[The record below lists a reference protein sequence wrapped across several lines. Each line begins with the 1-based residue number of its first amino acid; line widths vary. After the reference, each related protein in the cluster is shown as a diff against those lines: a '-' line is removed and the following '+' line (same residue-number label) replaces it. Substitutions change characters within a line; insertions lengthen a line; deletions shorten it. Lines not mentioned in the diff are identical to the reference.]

1 MLLVLAHKNCYLGQ
15 LKSIFFQIKQKAWA
29 QHIFCHDILRNVYL
43 LSFFAE
49 NANCFNLKSLET
61 NYNFA
66 NQDRGLYIYYWNMLI
81 NLNLTNFTFVYMNAY
96 LQRMLVLT
104 YMKQIILS

>member
-1 MLLVLAHKNCYLGQ
+1 
-15 LKSIFFQIKQKAWA
+15 
-29 QHIFCHDILRNVYL
+29 
-43 LSFFAE
+43 
-49 NANCFNLKSLET
+49 
-61 NYNFA
+61 
-66 NQDRGLYIYYWNMLI
+66 MLI